1 MAMHRLLRLIPLVPL
16 SLLAAC
22 ATSPAADAGLR
33 PSQPVPAAGAQSS
46 AYGLFL
52 AARSALAKG
61 DNAQAAD
68 LYRQASD
75 ADGGAASEVRQ
86 GAFISA
92 LLAGDVPRAAALAP
106 QDADVDSGVR
116 QMGRLVRA
124 VDALA
129 LGKAKDAYLLMAPAG
144 FDANTRAAAAL
155 LTPIMA
161 SAAGETEAA
170 SIRPNPRIN
179 GVVQYF
185 GQLVQAQTL
194 ERAKRFEEAETDYK
208 LLTAPEAPTGAL
220 FLLDYGA
227 FLERRG
233 RKADALAL
241 YGQGLAK
248 NPADPGLQSA
258 RQRAA
263 SGRRP
268 PAAPTPQE
276 QAVRVLVAC
285 ASLEASADDNDT
297 SMAYLRLAL
306 RLDPNR
312 ADAWLQ
318 VGDLLAE
325 NDPEGARAAYA
336 HAPKG
341 SDLYVQAMSRIAMNY
356 QTAGQSEAAL
366 TSARAAV
373 AAAPNSRD
381 AAVTLAELLR
391 ATDKVDD
398 AVAVLDKL
406 IARPSSADDWRLLF
420 LRGTMQAEAGR
431 KMESERDVAAALV
444 IAPDQ
449 PELLNY
455 LGYMWIDRGDNLPK
469 ALEMVKKAVAL
480 QPRSGA
486 IIDSLGWAYFRL
498 GDYRL
503 AVQTLERAVL
513 LEPADP
519 DVNDH
524 LGDAY
529 WKVGRKIEA
538 KFQWSRVLSLDPPAE
553 AKARAELKLRDGLDA
568 APKAAP
574 VAAAG
579 PAAAAT
585 PAVVASAGA

>member
-1 MAMHRLLRLIPLVPL
+1 MHRLLRLFPLLPL

-22 ATSPAADAGLR
+22 AASPAVDAGLR
-33 PSQPVPAAGAQSS
+33 PGQPLPAPGEQPSS
-46 AYGLFL
+46 VYGLFL
-52 AARSALAKG
+52 AAQSALAKG
-61 DNAQAAD
+61 DNVQAAA
-68 LYRQASD
+68 LFGQAAV
-75 ADGGAASEVRQ
+75 ADGGGSAEVRQ
-86 GAFISA
+86 GAFVSA
-92 LLAGDVPRAAALAP
+92 LLAGEVQRAATLAP
-106 QDADVDSGVR
+106 QDTDTDSSIR

-144 FDANTRAAAAL
+144 FDANNRAVAAL

-161 SAAGETEAA
+161 SAAGEADIAT
-170 SIRPNPRIN
+170 IRPNPRIN

-185 GQLVQAQTL
+185 GQLVQAHAL
-194 ERAKRFEEAETDYK
+194 ERAKRFDEAETDYK

-220 FLLDYGA
+220 FVADYGA

-233 RKADALAL
+233 RRAEAIAL
-241 YGQGLAK
+241 YDQGLAK
-248 NPADPGLQSA
+248 ASGDLGLRAA

-263 SGRRP
+263 SGRRA
-268 PAAPTPQE
+268 PAAPTASE

-285 ASLEASADDNDT
+285 ASLEASANDDDT
-297 SMAYLRLAL
+297 AMAYLRLAL
-306 RLDPNR
+306 RLDPSR
-312 ADAWLQ
+312 AEAWLQ
-318 VGDLLAE
+318 IGDLLAE

-341 SDLYVQAMSRIAMNY
+341 SDLYVQAMSRIAMTY
-356 QTAGQSEAAL
+356 QAAGQSDAAL
-366 TSARAAV
+366 TAARAAV
-373 AAAPNSRD
+373 AAAPDSRE

-391 ATDKVDD
+391 ATDKFDD
-398 AVAVLDKL
+398 AVAVLDRM
-406 IARPSSADDWRLLF
+406 IAKPSAAEDWRLLF
-420 LRGTMQAEAGR
+420 LRGATQADAGR
-431 KMESERDVAAALV
+431 QAQSERDVAAALA

-455 LGYMWIDRGDNLPK
+455 LGYMWIDRNENLPK

-486 IIDSLGWAYFRL
+486 IIDSLGWGYYRL
-498 GDYRL
+498 GDYKQ

-529 WKVGRKIEA
+529 WQVGRKIEA
-538 KFQWSRVLSLDPPAE
+538 RFQWSRVLTLDASDE
-553 AKARAELKLRDGLDA
+553 AKAKAQAKLDKGLDG
-568 APKAAP
+568 
-574 VAAAG
+574 AG
-579 PAAAAT
+579 APAAASSAK
-585 PAVVASAGA
+585 PAVVASAGR

>member
-1 MAMHRLLRLIPLVPL
+1 MHRLLRLFPLLPL

-22 ATSPAADAGLR
+22 AAGPATEAGLR
-33 PSQPVPAAGAQSS
+33 PSQPLPAPGDQPSS

-52 AARSALAKG
+52 AAQSALAKG
-61 DNAQAAD
+61 DNVQAAA
-68 LYRQASD
+68 LFRQAAV
-75 ADGGAASEVRQ
+75 ADGGGSAEVRQ

-92 LLAGDVPRAAALAP
+92 LLAGEVQRAAALAP
-106 QDADVDSGVR
+106 QDTETDSSIR

-144 FDANTRAAAAL
+144 FDANNRAVAAL

-161 SAAGETEAA
+161 SAAGETDIAT
-170 SIRPNPRIN
+170 IRPNPRIN

-185 GQLVQAQTL
+185 GQLVQAHAL
-194 ERAKRFEEAETDYK
+194 ERAKRFDEAETDYK

-220 FLLDYGA
+220 FVADYGA

-233 RKADALAL
+233 RRAEAIAL
-241 YGQGLAK
+241 YDQGLAK
-248 NPADPGLQSA
+248 NSGDLGLRAA

-263 SGRRP
+263 SGRKA
-268 PAAPTPQE
+268 PAAPTANE

-285 ASLEASADDNDT
+285 ASLEASANDDDT
-297 SMAYLRLAL
+297 AMAYLRLAL

-312 ADAWLQ
+312 AEAWLQ
-318 VGDLLAE
+318 VGDLLAD

-341 SDLYVQAMSRIAMNY
+341 SDLYVQAMSRIAMTY

-366 TSARAAV
+366 TAARAAV
-373 AAAPNSRD
+373 AAAPDSRE

-391 ATDKVDD
+391 ATEKFDD
-398 AVAVLDKL
+398 AVAVLDRL
-406 IARPSSADDWRLLF
+406 IAKPSAADDWRLLF
-420 LRGTMQAEAGR
+420 LRGATQADAGR
-431 KMESERDVAAALV
+431 QAQSERDVAAALA

-455 LGYMWIDRGDNLPK
+455 LGYMWIDRNENLPK

-486 IIDSLGWAYFRL
+486 IIDSLGWGYYRL
-498 GDYRL
+498 GDYKQ
-503 AVQTLERAVL
+503 AVQTLERAVM

-529 WKVGRKIEA
+529 WQVGRKIEA
-538 KFQWSRVLSLDPPAE
+538 RFQWSRVLTLEASDD
-553 AKARAELKLRDGLDA
+553 AKAKAQAKLDKGLDGA
-568 APKAAP
+568 
-574 VAAAG
+574 VA
-579 PAAAAT
+579 PAAAPSAK
-585 PAVVASAGA
+585 PAVVASAGQ

>member
-33 PSQPVPAAGAQSS
+33 PSQPLPASGEAAQSS

-52 AARSALAKG
+52 AARSALARG
-61 DNAQAAD
+61 DNVQAAD
-68 LYRQASD
+68 LYRQASN

-92 LLAGDVPRAAALAP
+92 LLSGDVPRAAVLAP
-106 QDADVDSGVR
+106 QDTEVDSAVR

-129 LGKAKDAYLLMAPAG
+129 SGKAKDAYLLMAPAG
-144 FDANTRAAAAL
+144 FDANNRAIAAL

-161 SAAGETEAA
+161 SAAGEADAA

-185 GQLVQAQTL
+185 GQLVQAQAL
-194 ERAKRFEEAETDYK
+194 ERAKRFDEAETNFK
-208 LLTAPEAPTGAL
+208 LLTAPESPTGSL

-233 RKADALAL
+233 RRADALAL
-241 YGQGLAK
+241 YDQGLGK
-248 NPADPGLQSA
+248 NPADLGLHSA
-258 RQRAA
+258 RQRVAA
-263 SGRRP
+263 KRRA
-268 PAAPTPQE
+268 PAAPTPAE

-285 ASLEASADDNDT
+285 ASLEASADDDDT
-297 SMAYLRLAL
+297 AMAYLRLAL
-306 RLDPNR
+306 RIDPNR
-312 ADAWLQ
+312 PEAWLQ
-318 VGDLLAE
+318 VGDLLAKE
-325 NDPEGARAAYA
+325 DPEGARAAYA

-341 SDLYVQAMSRIAMNY
+341 SDLYVQAMSRVAMTY
-356 QTAGQSEAAL
+356 QAAGQSEAAL

-373 AAAPNSRD
+373 AAAPDSRD

-391 ATDKVDD
+391 ETDKVDD
-398 AVAVLDKL
+398 AVGVLDKL
-406 IARPSSADDWRLLF
+406 IAKPSSADDWRLLF
-420 LRGTMQAEAGR
+420 LRATMQAEAGR
-431 KMESERDVAAALV
+431 KTQSEKDVAAALV
-444 IAPDQ
+444 ISPDQ

-455 LGYMWIDRGDNLPK
+455 LGYMWIDRGENLPK

-486 IIDSLGWAYFRL
+486 IIDSLGWGYYRL
-498 GDYRL
+498 GDYKQ
-503 AVQTLERAVL
+503 AVSTLERAVL

-529 WKVGRKIEA
+529 WKVGRRIEA

-553 AKARAELKLRDGLDA
+553 AKERAEIKLRDGLDA
-568 APKAAP
+568 SPKAAP
-574 VAAAG
+574 VAAATSAA
-579 PAAAAT
+579 PAA
-585 PAVVASAGA
+585 VASVGG